1 MLTETDARVLAL
13 TNARAVLGALP
24 RLVELVPEAG
34 RILGTLPAPTTLS
47 LVAPGIPVTRYRF
60 ASDGIAAV
68 SEGRGPTLMFRSV
81 DHLNAVIAG
90 TAQPIPMA
98 GPAGIRFLTRVFTP
112 LTDLLGAYLKPDDNR
127 LADAEFR
134 RRSTLL
140 TLEVAA
146 RAIAVVGNEDISGR
160 FSAAHMP
167 DGDLDL
173 EIGDELRYRL
183 EVKNHRIRLDD
194 ELSDPPRAALRFAD
208 LDVAGGVISGRDS
221 ALACVCDGR
230 LAMRGFIPLVDNT
243 SRILDRVG
251 AYLGA

>member
-47 LVAPGIPVTRYRF
+47 LIAPGIPVTRYRF
-60 ASDGIAAV
+60 APDAITPVA
-68 SEGRGPTLMFRSV
+68 EGRGPTLMFRSV
-81 DHLNAVIAG
+81 EHLNAVIAG
-90 TAQPIPMA
+90 TAQPIPIA

-112 LTDLLGAYLKPDDNR
+112 LTDLLGLYLKPDEER
-127 LADAEFR
+127 LTDAEFR

-146 RAIAVVGNEDISGR
+146 RAIAVVGNEDVSGR